1 MAKTPTSNVDQIMD
15 AGGPNTPKINMQQ
28 FIEMADLEKIE
39 FDAQEELFR
48 AIEEKFREQRK
59 PGESFN
65 NWLKRTPV
73 EELRRIEL
81 NSGGSVVDLAK
92 YRKDKEKPKIK
103 KLDLSS
109 VLGADTP
116 VSSLSDKD
124 KETVLMLLKMSGI
137 GNKD

>member
-1 MAKTPTSNVDQIMD
+1 MSIEKRMS
-15 AGGPNTPKINMQQ
+15 AGGPDEKQIDMQK
-28 FIEMADLEKIE
+28 FIQMADQEKIE
-39 FDAQEELFR
+39 FDLQEELFR

>member
-1 MAKTPTSNVDQIMD
+1 MTIDKRMS
-15 AGGPNTPKINMQQ
+15 AGGAETKQMDMQK
-28 FIEMADLEKIE
+28 FIQMADQDKIE
-39 FDAQEELFR
+39 FDLQEELFR

-81 NSGGSVVDLAK
+81 KGGGSVVDLDK
-92 YRKDKEKPKIK
+92 YRRDKQKPKIK

-116 VSSLSDKD
+116 VSSLSEKDKD
-124 KETVLMLLKMSGI
+124 TVLMLLKMSGI
-137 GNKD
+137 GKED

>member
-1 MAKTPTSNVDQIMD
+1 MTIDKRMS
-15 AGGPNTPKINMQQ
+15 AGGAETKQMDMQK
-28 FIEMADLEKIE
+28 FIQMADQDKIE
-39 FDAQEELFR
+39 FDLQEELFR

-81 NSGGSVVDLAK
+81 KGGGSVVDLDK
-92 YRKDKEKPKIK
+92 YRKDKQTPKIK

-116 VSSLSDKD
+116 VSSLSEKDKD
-124 KETVLMLLKMSGI
+124 TVLMLLKMSGI
-137 GNKD
+137 GKED

>member
-1 MAKTPTSNVDQIMD
+1 MSIEKRMS
-15 AGGPNTPKINMQQ
+15 AGGPDEKQIDMQK
-28 FIEMADLEKIE
+28 FIQMADQEKIE
-39 FDAQEELFR
+39 FDLQEELFR

-65 NWLKRTPV
+65 NWLNRTPV

-81 NSGGSVVDLAK
+81 SNGGSVVDLDK
-92 YRKDKEKPKIK
+92 YRKDKQTPKVK

-116 VSSLSDKD
+116 ISSLSEKD

-137 GNKD
+137 GKED

>member
-1 MAKTPTSNVDQIMD
+1 MTIDKIMSS
-15 AGGPNTPKINMQQ
+15 GGPETKQMDMQK

-39 FDAQEELFR
+39 FDAQNELFK
-48 AIEEKFREQRK
+48 AIEDKYLEQRK
-59 PGESFN
+59 PGESFDS
-65 NWLKRTPV
+65 WLKRTPV

-81 NSGGSVVDLAK
+81 SNGGSVVDLDK
-92 YRKDKEKPKIK
+92 YRKDKQTPKVK

-116 VSSLSDKD
+116 ISSLSEKD

-137 GNKD
+137 GKED

>member
-1 MAKTPTSNVDQIMD
+1 MTIDKRMS
-15 AGGPNTPKINMQQ
+15 AGGAETKQMDMQK
-28 FIEMADLEKIE
+28 FIQMADQDKIE
-39 FDAQEELFR
+39 FDLQEELFR

-81 NSGGSVVDLAK
+81 KGGGSVVDLDK
-92 YRKDKEKPKIK
+92 YRREKQKPKIK

-116 VSSLSDKD
+116 VSSLSEKDKD
-124 KETVLMLLKMSGI
+124 TVLMLLKMSGI
-137 GNKD
+137 GKED

>member
-1 MAKTPTSNVDQIMD
+1 MTIDKRMTS
-15 AGGPNTPKINMQQ
+15 GGPETKQMDMQK
-28 FIEMADLEKIE
+28 FIQMADQEKIE
-39 FDAQEELFR
+39 FDLQEELFR

-65 NWLKRTPV
+65 DWLKRTPV
-73 EELRRIEL
+73 QELRRIEL
-81 NSGGSVVDLAK
+81 KDGGSIVDLAQ
-92 YRKDKEKPKIK
+92 YRKDKEKPRIK

-109 VLGADTP
+109 VLGAETP

-137 GNKD
+137 GSKE